1 MFTLDRLADAG
12 ALQGCSPA
20 PAAAAAAAA
29 NASANPAD
37 TRNPVTTTSSVLAL
51 TYKDGVIMVADTTG
65 AAGQGLGFRV

>member
-20 PAAAAAAAA
+20 PAAAAAAA

>member
-20 PAAAAAAAA
+20 PAAAAAA